1 MKKNLFL
8 CLLFLLGIL
17 NVSAQ
22 TTGNKGFK
30 LNVNSGDAYL
40 DCGDITQL
48 NKAGAYTIEAW
59 VNITLDELADR
70 FIIFKKEQPDERN
83 RIKVQVEKNGQ
94 IYVMQ
99 ANGDGAYA
107 QTSAG
112 CYPKSGWHHVALVY
126 DGTKSS
132 TDEGVIILYIDGIRQ
147 ASSNLP
153 QVTLTR
159 HSYWVV
165 LLLPATMKS
174 EYGTSLSALR
184 PYLNGKAIKYSI
196 HTRIKPT

>member
-70 FIIFKKEQPDERN
+70 LVPRLGSVRVLLQDR
-83 RIKVQVEKNGQ
+83 RMAQGSAHAVTVEKRFILHRKMEDFFVGN
-94 IYVMQ
+94 IHLC
-99 ANGDGAYA
+99 
-107 QTSAG
+107 AG
-112 CYPKSGWHHVALVY
+112 SALVSRQSLASQSKKGY
-126 DGTKSS
+126 
-132 TDEGVIILYIDGIRQ
+132 TDTI
-147 ASSNLP
+147 
-153 QVTLTR
+153 
-159 HSYWVV
+159 
-165 LLLPATMKS
+165 
-174 EYGTSLSALR
+174 
-184 PYLNGKAIKYSI
+184 
-196 HTRIKPT
+196 

>member
-30 LNVNSGDAYL
+30 LNVNSGNAYL

-83 RIKVQVEKNGQ
+83 RIKVQVSGEKN
-94 IYVMQ
+94 
-99 ANGDGAYA
+99 
-107 QTSAG
+107 
-112 CYPKSGWHHVALVY
+112 
-126 DGTKSS
+126 
-132 TDEGVIILYIDGIRQ
+132 
-147 ASSNLP
+147 
-153 QVTLTR
+153 
-159 HSYWVV
+159 
-165 LLLPATMKS
+165 
-174 EYGTSLSALR
+174 LSFI
-184 PYLNGKAIKYSI
+184 GS
-196 HTRIKPT
+196 

>member
-59 VNITLDELADR
+59 VNLKVVSEGVETKEELDIVEE
-70 FIIFKKEQPDERN
+70 FQPDY
-83 RIKVQVEKNGQ
+83 IQG
-94 IYVMQ
+94 Y
-99 ANGDGAYA
+99 YF
-107 QTSAG
+107 S
-112 CYPKSGWHHVALVY
+112 YPLSLN
-126 DGTKSS
+126 D
-132 TDEGVIILYIDGIRQ
+132 
-147 ASSNLP
+147 
-153 QVTLTR
+153 TL
-159 HSYWVV
+159 H
-165 LLLPATMKS
+165 
-174 EYGTSLSALR
+174 
-184 PYLNGKAIKYSI
+184 YLQKRAARR
-196 HTRIKPT
+196 T

>member
-30 LNVNSGDAYL
+30 LNVNSGNAYL

-112 CYPKSGWHHVALVY
+112 CYPKSGWHHVA
-126 DGTKSS
+126 
-132 TDEGVIILYIDGIRQ
+132 
-147 ASSNLP
+147 
-153 QVTLTR
+153 
-159 HSYWVV
+159 
-165 LLLPATMKS
+165 
-174 EYGTSLSALR
+174 
-184 PYLNGKAIKYSI
+184 
-196 HTRIKPT
+196 

>member
-70 FIIFKKEQPDERN
+70 LVPRLGSVRVLLQDR
-83 RIKVQVEKNGQ
+83 RMAQGSAHAVTVEKRF
-94 IYVMQ
+94 ILHRKME
-99 ANGDGAYA
+99 DFL
-107 QTSAG
+107 S
-112 CYPKSGWHHVALVY
+112 
-126 DGTKSS
+126 
-132 TDEGVIILYIDGIRQ
+132 VI
-147 ASSNLP
+147 
-153 QVTLTR
+153 
-159 HSYWVV
+159 
-165 LLLPATMKS
+165 
-174 EYGTSLSALR
+174 
-184 PYLNGKAIKYSI
+184 SI
-196 HTRIKPT
+196 FAPEAR

>member
-83 RIKVQVEKNGQ
+83 RIR
-94 IYVMQ
+94 Y
-99 ANGDGAYA
+99 
-107 QTSAG
+107 
-112 CYPKSGWHHVALVY
+112 
-126 DGTKSS
+126 
-132 TDEGVIILYIDGIRQ
+132 R
-147 ASSNLP
+147 
-153 QVTLTR
+153 
-159 HSYWVV
+159 
-165 LLLPATMKS
+165 
-174 EYGTSLSALR
+174 
-184 PYLNGKAIKYSI
+184 
-196 HTRIKPT
+196 

>member
-8 CLLFLLGIL
+8 CLFALLGFL
-17 NVSAQ
+17 SAAAQ

-48 NKAGAYTIEAW
+48 NKAGAYTIESW
-59 VNITLDELADR
+59 VNITLDDLDDR

-83 RIKVQVEKNGQ
+83 RIKVQVEKSGQ

-99 ANGDGAYA
+99 ANGADGAYA

-112 CYPKSGWHHVALVY
+112 CYPKSGWSTTEPKQVPMRE
-126 DGTKSS
+126 SS
-132 TDEGVIILYIDGIRQ
+132 FSISTASARLSPMHSLNRPPVISML
-147 ASSNLP
+147 L
-153 QVTLTR
+153 
-159 HSYWVV
+159 SYWAV
-165 LLLPATMKS
+165 LLLPVMTRS
-174 EYGTSLSALR
+174 EYGIKPWIWKRS
-184 PYLNGKAIKYSI
+184 LNGKVIKCSI
-196 HTRIKPT
+196 LTRKKLI

>member
-8 CLLFLLGIL
+8 CLFALLGFL
-17 NVSAQ
+17 SAAAQ

-48 NKAGAYTIEAW
+48 NKAGAYTIESW
-59 VNITLDELADR
+59 VNITLDDLDDR

-83 RIKVQVEKNGQ
+83 RIKVQVEKSGQ

-99 ANGDGAYA
+99 ANGADGAYA

-112 CYPKSGWHHVALVY
+112 CYPKSGWHHIALVY
-126 DGTKSS
+126 DGTKTS
-132 TDEGVIILYIDGIRQ
+132 TDEGVIIL
-147 ASSNLP
+147 
-153 QVTLTR
+153 
-159 HSYWVV
+159 
-165 LLLPATMKS
+165 
-174 EYGTSLSALR
+174 
-184 PYLNGKAIKYSI
+184 
-196 HTRIKPT
+196 